1 MGRHRE
7 VTRMPVF
14 AAAGLAVMLAVALA
28 AFTLGSARPASA
40 AGGSRVTD
48 STDGFSVV
56 LPHGWEQV
64 SLSGSDIG
72 AIVGDAHKAAPGF
85 NQSAISDAQAA
96 AKQGLKFFAVSS
108 VAEYNGSFFPNMN
121 VGVYQGSLSTAL
133 LDAQV
138 KIQLAQTGVKNIKTK
153 TTHFAFGSAIEGTYD
168 IGATGGAT
176 LYGTQFYAP
185 HAGNIYIVTFTDAN
199 HSNGTKNAAATMASW
214 HYTKHG

>member
-1 MGRHRE
+1 M
-7 VTRMPVF
+7 
-14 AAAGLAVMLAVALA
+14 
-28 AFTLGSARPASA
+28 
-40 AGGSRVTD
+40 TD

-56 LPHGWEQV
+56 LPQGWDQV

-72 AIVGDAHKAAPGF
+72 AIIGDAHKAAPGF

-108 VAEYNGSFFPNMN
+108 AGEYGGSFFPNMN
-121 VGVYQGSLSTAL
+121 VGVYPGSLSTAL

-153 TTHFAFGSAIEGTYD
+153 TAHFAFGSAIVGTYN
-168 IGATGGAT
+168 IAATGGAT

-185 HAGNIYIVTFTDAN
+185 HAGDIYIVTFTDAN
-199 HSNGTKNAAATMASW
+199 QSKGTKAAAAAMASW
-214 HYTKHG
+214 RYTKHG